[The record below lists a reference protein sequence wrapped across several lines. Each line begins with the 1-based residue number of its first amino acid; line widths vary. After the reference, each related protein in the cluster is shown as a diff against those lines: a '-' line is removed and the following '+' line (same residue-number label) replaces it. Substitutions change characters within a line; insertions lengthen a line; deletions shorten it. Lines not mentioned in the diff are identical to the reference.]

1 MQVRHW
7 LRPPRLMLVVFV
19 GVALVSSGALG
30 WLGWLLLAQDAALDG
45 QRKQEALDQAADRA
59 AAAMQRSIA
68 DLRSRTSAEPGA
80 TVQLPAGVSR
90 ISLAPGVVR
99 VWPEGS
105 LLYYPFPARL
115 PAVPS
120 ETFDRGERFEFA

>member
-19 GVALVSSGALG
+19 GVALVSSGAVG

-45 QRKQEALDQAADRA
+45 QRRQEALDQAADRA
-59 AAAMQRSIA
+59 TAAMQRSIA
-68 DLRSRTSAEPGA
+68 DFRSRTSSEPDA
-80 TVQLPAGVSR
+80 TGPFPAGVSR

-99 VWPEGS
+99 VWPEDS
-105 LLYYPFPARL
+105 LLYYPFRARPPAAPL
-115 PAVPS
+115 
-120 ETFDRGERFEFA
+120 

>member
-45 QRKQEALDQAADRA
+45 QRRQEALDLAADRA
-59 AAAMQRSIA
+59 AAAMQRSIGLFRCNGRPVQRSGA
-68 DLRSRTSAEPGA
+68 PLRVSSPGELDA
-80 TVQLPAGVSR
+80 RRRVR
-90 ISLAPGVVR
+90 I
-99 VWPEGS
+99 
-105 LLYYPFPARL
+105 
-115 PAVPS
+115 
-120 ETFDRGERFEFA
+120 ETFCQSQQTAECH